1 MSSKSL
7 REQSQEFRDTQR
19 RAKTYRIGRPLG
31 PTDKNVHAVDG
42 PHLHVPG
49 DMDDDMALLSAAE
62 LAEEGALYA
71 ITAPQEPRG
80 HGTAR
85 HVMKRLPE
93 VPKAMLELAAA
104 RRLEASLR
112 MHLANRV
119 MVKVF
124 HVRALRF
131 RAALRI
137 QTWVLAVKSRRVARV
152 IREAFLLE
160 RHIQKSAI
168 KIQARIAR
176 GPAARRRTALLRRW
190 RKLGL
195 SHADMWREQ
204 LRDRRALYVSKGHR
218 ERFRVLA
225 SVLQAAARRR
235 VLMNK
240 YMRYQLKRSQMSDEE
255 LLFEN
260 LRLNKVLDHA
270 FWRDFGPSDWKKKGP
285 LLNDRQTKR
294 GPGQW
299 WLHYGTS
306 PGDSRPATRET
317 SKTGNAFEECSIS
330 ELELE
335 TTSGTDR
342 VTFFFFRK
350 DWLRNQLLHPR
361 TPPPAIR
368 RALRAPPSPTRASAT
383 PTPRTA
389 VSSNSRGGG
398 RGRGRVPC
406 TTAARTARI
415 AAPQPV
421 YTTQPCPSPRVACT
435 RGVTEPRVQVRV
447 PAGRAHEHA
456 QG

>member
-1 MSSKSL
+1 
-7 REQSQEFRDTQR
+7 
-19 RAKTYRIGRPLG
+19 
-31 PTDKNVHAVDG
+31 
-42 PHLHVPG
+42 
-49 DMDDDMALLSAAE
+49 
-62 LAEEGALYA
+62 
-71 ITAPQEPRG
+71 
-80 HGTAR
+80 
-85 HVMKRLPE
+85 
-93 VPKAMLELAAA
+93 
-104 RRLEASLR
+104 
-112 MHLANRV
+112 
-119 MVKVF
+119 
-124 HVRALRF
+124 
-131 RAALRI
+131 
-137 QTWVLAVKSRRVARV
+137 VLAVKSRRVARV
-152 IREAFLLE
+152 IREAFVLE

-317 SKTGNAFEECSIS
+317 SKTGNASEECSIS

-389 VSSNSRGGG
+389 VSLQRSRGAG
-398 RGRGRVPC
+398 RGRGGVPG
-406 TTAARTARI
+406 TTARI

-421 YTTQPCPSPRVACT
+421 YTTQPRPTPCVACT
-435 RGVTEPRVQVRV
+435 RGVSGPRVQVRV

>member
-1 MSSKSL
+1 LTGLTHLSLSVSSKSL
-7 REQSQEFRDTQR
+7 RERSQDFRDTQR

-317 SKTGNAFEECSIS
+317 SKTGKAS
-330 ELELE
+330 EKLCIWS
-335 TTSGTDR
+335 TYTKRASGTDR
-342 VTFFFFRK
+342 VTFF
-350 DWLRNQLLHPR
+350 
-361 TPPPAIR
+361 
-368 RALRAPPSPTRASAT
+368 
-383 PTPRTA
+383 
-389 VSSNSRGGG
+389 
-398 RGRGRVPC
+398 
-406 TTAARTARI
+406 
-415 AAPQPV
+415 
-421 YTTQPCPSPRVACT
+421 
-435 RGVTEPRVQVRV
+435 
-447 PAGRAHEHA
+447 
-456 QG
+456 